1 MPKKPDKV
9 ENEDSILVKATTTI
23 GRSVGKLAGFVSR
36 KKTTQSEPT
45 KKPTRKKS
53 SRTTG
58 KKVAAGKTRASQ
70 EVKNLARSGSP
81 KRKSKA

>member
-53 SRTTG
+53 SRTG